1 MANMYMITPGYLQA
15 MRTRLMAG
23 RDLDQRDTKDAP
35 LVALVNEA
43 FVRQLL
49 PGEDPIGKRFR
60 HGTTGKWIQIAGV
73 VEDGK
78 YRSLG
83 ETPSPTVFEAME
95 QDWRSNADAGRA
107 LAAAGSRDRRVCCA
121 APSPNSTR
129 RSPSSTPA
137 A

>member
-1 MANMYMITPGYLQA
+1 MRLPGSIDGLPLTLNISNSGIFIEGKPEPRAGDVPLANMYYITPGYLQA
-15 MRTRLMAG
+15 MRTRLVAG

-35 LVALVNEA
+35 RVALVNEA

-49 PGEDPIGKRFR
+49 PGEDPVGKRFR

-83 ETPSPTVFEAME
+83 ETPSPTDF
-95 QDWRSNADAGRA
+95 
-107 LAAAGSRDRRVCCA
+107 
-121 APSPNSTR
+121 
-129 RSPSSTPA
+129 
-137 A
+137 

>member
-1 MANMYMITPGYLQA
+1 
-15 MRTRLMAG
+15 MAG

-49 PGEDPIGKRFR
+49 PGEDPVGKRFR
-60 HGTTGKWIQIAGV
+60 HRTTGKWIQIAGV

-83 ETPSPTVFEAME
+83 ETPIAHDF
-95 QDWRSNADAGRA
+95 
-107 LAAAGSRDRRVCCA
+107 
-121 APSPNSTR
+121 
-129 RSPSSTPA
+129 
-137 A
+137 